1 MNIVVLIKQVPD
13 TNEVRIDPKTKTLI
27 RKGVPSIIN
36 PEDKNAIEQAL
47 TLKQK
52 YGGEVNVVT
61 MGPPQADVALREAL
75 AMGADKGFLIT
86 DRFFGGADTYATA
99 KTLSTT
105 IKTVFPDFD
114 LVLCGRQ
121 AIDGDTAQ
129 VGPQTAEQLGVP
141 QVTYAK
147 EVEVSGNK
155 LTVTREV
162 EDGYEVIELTTPA
175 LLTVVKDANQ
185 PRYPSIS
192 GIFDAYEVDVKKIT
206 NDDLKLEREEL
217 GLKGSP
223 TKVVATTT
231 PDTQRKGEVF
241 TGNPKECCG
250 NLIDRLN
257 QRHLI

>member
-1 MNIVVLIKQVPD
+1 M
-13 TNEVRIDPKTKTLI
+13 
-27 RKGVPSIIN
+27 
-36 PEDKNAIEQAL
+36 
-47 TLKQK
+47 
-52 YGGEVNVVT
+52 
-61 MGPPQADVALREAL
+61 
-75 AMGADKGFLIT
+75 
-86 DRFFGGADTYATA
+86 
-99 KTLSTT
+99 
-105 IKTVFPDFD
+105 
-114 LVLCGRQ
+114 
-121 AIDGDTAQ
+121 
-129 VGPQTAEQLGVP
+129 
-141 QVTYAK
+141 
-147 EVEVSGNK
+147 
-155 LTVTREV
+155 
-162 EDGYEVIELTTPA
+162 TTPA